1 MDVNELDFHQMPE
14 GEIHEVI
21 ARADAELDRRRQLKI
36 SEVRNQ
42 IKSLAASVGLN
53 PEDLCDAKSARN
65 PRGKAKPARA
75 IRFRNTA
82 NPAETWSGR
91 GKRPRWLAQ
100 ALTEGASLDT
110 FRVN

>member
-42 IKSLAASVGLN
+42 IKSLAESVGMN
-53 PEDLCDAKSARN
+53 PEDLVVGKSARN
-65 PRGKAKPARA
+65 LRSKVKPVRA

-100 ALTEGASLDT
+100 ALTAGASLDS